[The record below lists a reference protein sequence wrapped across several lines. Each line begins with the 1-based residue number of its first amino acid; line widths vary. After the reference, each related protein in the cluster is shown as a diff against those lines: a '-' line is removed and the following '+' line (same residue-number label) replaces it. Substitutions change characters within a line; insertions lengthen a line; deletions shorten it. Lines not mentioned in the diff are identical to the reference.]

1 MEFQLEHR
9 PGDTDGRL
17 RASGDMNIYSAN
29 AMKQQLL
36 AHMQGA
42 ATMDK
47 TGELLL
53 DLSEVVEID
62 TCGLQILL
70 LAERMATASGRTFRI
85 VDPSAAASEV
95 LALCGLAH
103 FSRTGPRT
111 GASSGRA
118 A

>member
-1 MEFQLEHR
+1 MDFQLELR
-9 PGDTDGRL
+9 PEDRDGRL

-29 AMKQQLL
+29 AMKQHLL
-36 AHMQGA
+36 AYMQGA
-42 ATMDK
+42 GN
-47 TGELLL
+47 TGNAGDLLL

-70 LAERMATASGRTFRI
+70 LAERMATASGRTLRI

-95 LALCGLAH
+95 LALCGLSH
-103 FSRTGPRT
+103 LSKTGLRTN
-111 GASSGRA
+111 ASGRA